1 MKKPQEGFSA
11 VEALLIVIIVGML
24 GGVGWYVWNSQ
35 KQVDKTYSQT
45 ANSTVA
51 PKQASAKSSPAA
63 SQSNYL
69 TIKEWG
75 VRAKNSY
82 GITPVYKIF
91 EGGAYV
97 SSQELVNTD
106 PKNCYVSS
114 GAGGA
119 ISRAKGES
127 EYETPNGTSTGNTV
141 EKEAKTGGL
150 IKSYVKLGDYY
161 YWYNRSQFNCLPSKE
176 SPTVQEKTVDA
187 YEAMTP
193 RLEAVPAQ

>member
-35 KQVDKTYSQT
+35 QQIDKTYSQT

-91 EGGAYV
+91 EGGSC
-97 SSQELVNTD
+97 SSPV
-106 PKNCYVSS
+106 
-114 GAGGA
+114 
-119 ISRAKGES
+119 
-127 EYETPNGTSTGNTV
+127 TS
-141 EKEAKTGGL
+141 
-150 IKSYVKLGDYY
+150 
-161 YWYNRSQFNCLPSKE
+161 
-176 SPTVQEKTVDA
+176 
-187 YEAMTP
+187 
-193 RLEAVPAQ
+193 

>member
-1 MKKPQEGFSA
+1 LRQA
-11 VEALLIVIIVGML
+11 
-24 GGVGWYVWNSQ
+24 
-35 KQVDKTYSQT
+35 T
-45 ANSTVA
+45 A
-51 PKQASAKSSPAA
+51 AKSSPAA

-82 GITPVYKIF
+82 GITPVYKLF

-161 YWYNRSQFNCLPSKE
+161 YWYNLLDTIRRWLSFILMPIINRWETSRR
-176 SPTVQEKTVDA
+176 
-187 YEAMTP
+187 
-193 RLEAVPAQ
+193 RLKN